1 MSRPAPALLL
11 LRHGETAPNRDGLLL
26 GRADPP
32 LTPRGRSQARAAA
45 GAIAA
50 LAPAVVVSSPLGRA
64 RETAEMVA
72 GACGLPVEVDERLT
86 EVSYGDWEGRPL
98 AGVPAELSGRWRADP
113 SFAPP
118 GGESLGLLRERV
130 EACVEGLLARGA
142 EGPVVAVSHVSPI
155 KAAVAWALG
164 AGDEVA
170 WRMFLGLASITRVEV
185 RFGTPCLVSYN
196 STAHLASLE
205 PPPPS

>member
-1 MSRPAPALLL
+1 MSRPAPALIL

-32 LTPRGRSQARAAA
+32 LTGLGRDQARAAA
-45 GAIAA
+45 AAIAELRPA
-50 LAPAVVVSSPLGRA
+50 LLVSSPLGRA
-64 RETAEMVA
+64 RETAGLVGE
-72 GACGLPVEVDERLT
+72 ACGLPVEIDDRLA
-86 EVSYGDWEGRPL
+86 EISYGEWEGRPL
-98 AGVPAELSGRWRADP
+98 AGMSADVSGRWRADP

-118 GGESLGLLRERV
+118 GGESLRGLRERV
-130 EACVEGLLARGA
+130 TACVEDLVGRDAG
-142 EGPVVAVSHVSPI
+142 GPVVAVSHVSPI

-196 STAHLASLE
+196 ATAHLAALD
-205 PPPPS
+205 PPS